1 MTIINLESDGL
12 CPQLIVIFRAVAYS
26 GKINT
31 EELLRVCYPGT
42 VPDSSVSNRLRGV
55 LSRWTE
61 LGLFSKENEEV
72 SLNKPFT
79 KPRGMTIDALTEKL
93 PSFCRSLVMQPQNC
107 LPLFPDG
114 GIREEEGVGRC
125 ADLIRGL
132 SWTLAQ
138 NIFNLPVTFDKQ
150 IETLEGT
157 QTIGGKYIFVNDTRW
172 NGFRYWARYLGFASG
187 EGSSFQIDPTKA
199 INEALPSVFG
209 AKKELLAADFLNGLS
224 SILPV
229 LDFGKYRM
237 EVESNLD
244 PTVWRKPTEN
254 HLSMSLSFALRRL
267 ELNQLIKLQGRAD
280 TGSSF
285 RLTGRDFKTWNG
297 FESVVWS
304 GGKR

>member
-12 CPQLIVIFRAVAYS
+12 YPQLIVIFRAVTHS
-26 GKINT
+26 GKINAD
-31 EELLRVCYPGT
+31 ELLRVCYPGAVT
-42 VPDSSVSNRLRGV
+42 DSSVINRLRGI

-61 LGLFSKENEEV
+61 LGLFSEENDEI
-72 SLNKPFT
+72 SLNKQFA
-79 KPRGMTIDALTEKL
+79 KPRGMSIDAFTEKL
-93 PSFCRSLVMQPQNC
+93 PSFCRTLIMQPQNC
-107 LPLFPDG
+107 LPLWSDAG
-114 GIREEEGVGRC
+114 TRSEEGVGRG
-125 ADLIRGL
+125 ADFVRGV
-132 SWTLAQ
+132 SWSLAQ
-138 NIFNLPVTFDKQ
+138 DIFNLPIGSAES
-150 IETLEGT
+150 IESVEGT
-157 QTIGGKYIFVNDTRW
+157 QMTGGKFIFLNRTRW
-172 NGFRYWARYLGFASG
+172 PGFRFWASYLGFASG
-187 EGSSFQIDPTKA
+187 DGSSFQIDPTKA

-209 AKKELLAADFLNGLS
+209 AKKELLAADFLNALS

-237 EVESNLD
+237 EVESILD